1 MTPTGARRRPS
12 PVSAGSSTDTPHS
25 RSVAIEAAVRGCR
38 NRGGLTDTATSTGV
52 PRPIASAVNDS
63 ARLSATPSASLFSE
77 LKLHGATS
85 TRPSGG
91 RGRIAV
97 SKYDSTRWLPG
108 IAESSRGE
116 MTCAAFG
123 VGIVMTRGTNLSS
136 PSSSSTARGAVA
148 VPVTIRYASSRLM
161 LGAHHAEAIREKI
174 PVGTL
179 WGDNSAGPLRDRG
192 QSRKRSRPPI
202 THRITRLPRR
212 FAPPHLPSGPL
223 WGYSLRPSTA
233 SERREADGPAFI
245 ASRQPP
251 TGTPLGNQLS
261 QSAAADCRI
270 EGASSGNRTTKRV
283 PPSSGNS
290 AVMCP
295 PCSST
300 ICRLTNSP
308 SPIPLLPGSSCA

>member
-1 MTPTGARRRPS
+1 PPLQQLDRPRRGHSARDDQIRQLQAHARRS
-12 PVSAGSSTDTPHS
+12 P
-25 RSVAIEAAVRGCR
+25 RRGYQ
-38 NRGGLTDTATSTGV
+38 G
-52 PRPIASAVNDS
+52 
-63 ARLSATPSASLFSE
+63 
-77 LKLHGATS
+77 
-85 TRPSGG
+85 
-91 RGRIAV
+91 
-97 SKYDSTRWLPG
+97 
-108 IAESSRGE
+108 
-116 MTCAAFG
+116 
-123 VGIVMTRGTNLSS
+123 
-136 PSSSSTARGAVA
+136 
-148 VPVTIRYASSRLM
+148 
-161 LGAHHAEAIREKI
+161 KI

-308 SPIPLLPGSSCA
+308 RPIPP